1 MEQAQSISFEEYG
14 RDQTDGQLRQTIAGL
29 RRLPVGKDS
38 LGDEIGVKPLE
49 SQLSALSSAIVA
61 LERELE
67 QREEERWQ
75 EQSEVG

>member
-38 LGDEIGVKPLE
+38 WVL
-49 SQLSALSSAIVA
+49 AFARA

-67 QREEERWQ
+67 QRGEERWQ